1 MAANNSDISKKLT
14 ATGNPLL
21 PLEYCKLGRAARM
34 LGCEVDDLIHWGAI
48 GAIKLCLRNP
58 GSGMIHPSLPPNI
71 SPPETILPEQGRI
84 RRQWKSAFQEVA
96 RNGKAKISTYCSL
109 SIDRQSLTCDS
120 PERFTTSDFIDGEG
134 EFSFDGFWALAGV
147 DALEGGYHSEKPH
160 VFPYGS
166 GRFLYGSI
174 SRGVHLDDN
183 LSLSEQLWIMGP
195 DLITLNNAINNG
207 TELQNIFNNDEIA
220 AQAREQENLIP
231 AKPPRLSDSSLLAS
245 LGLMAMLLANSA
257 KKYRYGD
264 RSNASKIRESV
275 IELAKN
281 SLGKDEAKDLQLA
294 NLDRD
299 ISLALELLSNKI
311 IG

>member
-1 MAANNSDISKKLT
+1 MVAKKSDTHKQLT

-34 LGCEVDDLIHWGAI
+34 LGCEVEDLIHWGAI

-71 SPPETILPEQGRI
+71 SLPGTILPNQERI
-84 RRQWKSAFQEVA
+84 RRQCKSVFQEAV
-96 RNGKAKISTYCSL
+96 RNGKAEISQYCSL
-109 SIDRQSLTCDS
+109 SFDRQSLTCDL
-120 PERFTTSDFIDGEG
+120 PEQFPPMDFMDAGG
-134 EFSFDGFWALAGV
+134 EFSFDGFWGV
-147 DALEGGYHSEKPH
+147 LDIEAIDGEYNSINPFI
-160 VFPYGS
+160 FPYGS

-183 LSLSEQLWIMGP
+183 FSLSEQLWIMGP

-231 AKPPRLSDSSLLAS
+231 TKQTRLSDSSLLAS
-245 LGLMAMLLANSA
+245 IGFMAELLANLS
-257 KKYRYGD
+257 KKYRHGED
-264 RSNASKIRESV
+264 PNAKAIRDSV
-275 IELAKN
+275 IELAKS
-281 SLGKDEAKDLQLA
+281 SLGEDEANALKLV
-294 NLDRD
+294 NLNRD
-299 ISLALELLSNKI
+299 ISLALKLPTE
-311 IG
+311 